1 VSVFEVGPGGPLRG
15 RLSVPGDKS
24 ISHRVLLLAALA
36 DGTSTIRWLSDGL
49 DVRCTLSIIRQLG
62 ADVDEGSDGALR
74 IRGGRLHGPDDVL
87 DLMDTGAEGIVAVI
101 RDAGATFL
109 SPIFE
114 ELAGVVC
121 TGGTIRSHIG
131 IVSREF
137 QVPGVVAAVIDDEP
151 ADGTEVEL
159 DGSGVIRR
167 IDG

>member
-1 VSVFEVGPGGPLRG
+1 MCPSEGAGATVPAVQVIGRGDPTFDFRPTPGTWR
-15 RLSVPGDKS
+15 RL
-24 ISHRVLLLAALA
+24 
-36 DGTSTIRWLSDGL
+36 
-49 DVRCTLSIIRQLG
+49 
-62 ADVDEGSDGALR
+62 E
-74 IRGGRLHGPDDVL
+74 GPDDVL